1 MDDGDPIGERHSPV
15 AKHLFPDTP
24 RLVNVKQ
31 RVQHKTHERR
41 HTLARVG
48 DCARRLV
55 VCRAR
60 SERVKKTGGLGV
72 EPLVRMEPREAYA
85 LGMFM
90 RSPAAVALLEA
101 QNAARQT
108 KSELDFQA
116 DPETIAERAAS
127 AR

>member
-1 MDDGDPIGERHSPV
+1 MDDGDPIGVVHSPV

-41 HTLARVG
+41 HNLAHVG
-48 DCARRLV
+48 AYARRLV

-72 EPLVRMEPREAYA
+72 EPRKLCSAPGIVVEH
-85 LGMFM
+85 
-90 RSPAAVALLEA
+90 AA
-101 QNAARQT
+101 
-108 KSELDFQA
+108 
-116 DPETIAERAAS
+116 
-127 AR
+127 

>member
-1 MDDGDPIGERHSPV
+1 VDDGDPIGERHSAV

-41 HTLARVG
+41 HNLAHVG
-48 DCARRLV
+48 AYARRLV

-72 EPLVRMEPREAYA
+72 EPQSDSGSVPLSSVSA
-85 LGMFM
+85 FM
-90 RSPAAVALLEA
+90 QGYRQPPTVANILAVTE
-101 QNAARQT
+101 
-108 KSELDFQA
+108 SFV
-116 DPETIAERAAS
+116 ERTPVH
-127 AR
+127 